1 MVARLFQKPADA
13 FRVDAPPCEHCN
25 AELSRSRITVENRTP
40 QAKFWMVIPNGWTR
54 ETILA
59 NTAYCLGVADKYLL
73 GVLNSRLFWFAISNI
88 SIPFGIRAGQYR
100 FRLIYQYMEKV
111 PIRVVDH
118 TNAHDEALHLKMIAL
133 VDRASEPNRTINS
146 SVLELSELQP
156 VKREIAATDAEID
169 DLVFKL
175 YDITERDREIV
186 EGTRP

>member
-1 MVARLFQKPADA
+1 
-13 FRVDAPPCEHCN
+13 
-25 AELSRSRITVENRTP
+25 
-40 QAKFWMVIPNGWTR
+40 
-54 ETILA
+54 
-59 NTAYCLGVADKYLL
+59 
-73 GVLNSRLFWFAISNI
+73 LFWFAISNI

-118 TNAHDEALHLKMIAL
+118 TNAHDEALHLQMIAL
-133 VDRASEPNRTINS
+133 VDRASELNRTINS
-146 SVLELSELQP
+146 SALELSELQR

-175 YDITERDREIV
+175 YDITEKEREIV